1 MLLWKALM
9 LRHGFWPAVGL
20 LAGGLRCPSVGIAGL
35 ARYATGP
42 RQPLALLP
50 SWQEYQKSGSTG
62 QPSLDGLRFKRV
74 RLRDRSISDEL
85 RKADAHGVSVL
96 PRSGHLVVAEQEV
109 TWQLRPP
116 PALRALYTTG
126 TCKEEHYLQMLRE
139 LVGLLNFRAVSG
151 AVRGVDG
158 KDMRAATH
166 GLQQCQAPP
175 AVCELGAIA
184 VLLLGAGRAALGLL
198 RGLDQSG
205 SDLQEH
211 KVIKTYAVRGSEKK
225 GTGRFQ
231 LFEDAKKRG
240 RGCKSEGAKLR
251 RQNAIRFFEKI
262 NAKFAEWG
270 SELQRLRKEE
280 PELSQGLCRAWP
292 PSVVF
297 FSGDL
302 RLRRLLLDCKNP
314 RCPLPDVSQAL
325 DAPER
330 WNMSL
335 ISRREVFGSKS
346 LDPTV
351 TWIRAWRPCSAQHD
365 SCVLGKSPRNQV
377 KSRTRRTKPR

>member
-139 LVGLLNFRAVSG
+139 LV
-151 AVRGVDG
+151 GVDG

-314 RCPLPDVSQAL
+314 RCPLPD
-325 DAPER
+325 ER
-330 WNMSL
+330 GLW
-335 ISRREVFGSKS
+335 IKVPGPYGD
-346 LDPTV
+346 LDPSLE
-351 TWIRAWRPCSAQHD
+351 ALQ
-365 SCVLGKSPRNQV
+365 
-377 KSRTRRTKPR
+377 RTTRFLCAGEVAEKPSEIEDQKDQTTLNDPQS